1 MVLLI
6 CTVAIIL
13 CFFYTYNLFKDRKFD
28 NEKDRVKSMQIFALS
43 WALVAVTAVAL
54 YFTFC
59 LFTGE
64 LPFYRI

>member
-43 WALVAVTAVAL
+43 WALVAATAVAL
-54 YFTFC
+54 YFAFC

>member
-6 CTVAIIL
+6 CTITIVLAFI
-13 CFFYTYNLFKDRKFD
+13 FSYNLFKDQKFE
-28 NEKDRVKSMQIFALS
+28 NERDRVKSMQVFALS

-54 YFTFC
+54 YFAFC

-64 LPFYRI
+64 APFYSM